1 MVHHSAFCDVIGT
14 LNMMFLEYSDF
25 AILLVA
31 IHTALIVMSPKCC
44 RGGGLYR
51 FRYYIAVIYLLI
63 PCVFAVIC
71 LIPMS
76 SEVRSGYTYLAA
88 WCYFRFFPDWYRYAF
103 SWGPRLFIIA
113 AIIVIY
119 FLIYY
124 YIKTEIKALD
134 KSISSLGSV
143 GIRSEASA
151 RHGYYLKCC
160 ERHIS
165 FMMSLRKWLS
175 QFPGLNFL
183 YPYGITAVTDVDR
196 HVSEPAVVTL
206 AGNDLAFQTNAAEL
220 QHFLNS
226 DTYIRFQRRRSD
238 IERQVTF
245 LFIYPA
251 VYVFIF
257 AFPITQEFLYYG
269 RQHSTPL
276 TKEVITYI
284 SDFIKPAA
292 GAINS
297 LVFYWKES
305 QSQQLL
311 DRVDRVD
318 YHLDSGEPDR
328 IEPDHDF
335 NIQIGSREDYSLRE
349 SYMPSPLDTTGVGW
363 PKSSQPASPQKFG
376 QWATRMRNFKFRSYS
391 DQERAI
397 ESTPEFKRSSMM
409 PIREEGTH
417 KHSHEQSEREGVEEL
432 DLMEFLRQ

>member
-1 MVHHSAFCDVIGT
+1 M
-14 LNMMFLEYSDF
+14 
-25 AILLVA
+25 
-31 IHTALIVMSPKCC
+31 
-44 RGGGLYR
+44 
-51 FRYYIAVIYLLI
+51 
-63 PCVFAVIC
+63 
-71 LIPMS
+71 
-76 SEVRSGYTYLAA
+76 
-88 WCYFRFFPDWYRYAF
+88 
-103 SWGPRLFIIA
+103 
-113 AIIVIY
+113 IY

-165 FMMSLRKWLS
+165 FTMSLRKWLS

-183 YPYGITAVTDVDR
+183 YPYGITAVAIVAR
-196 HVSEPAVVTL
+196 HVSEPAVVAL
-206 AGNDLAFQTNAAEL
+206 AGNDLALQTNATEL
-220 QHFLNS
+220 QQFLNS

-251 VYVFIF
+251 VYVFIYSF
-257 AFPITQEFLYYG
+257 QITQQFLYYDQG
-269 RQHSTPL
+269 DTTLL

-349 SYMPSPLDTTGVGW
+349 SYMPSPLDTTGGGW
-363 PKSSQPASPQKFG
+363 PIVSRSPSPQKFG
-376 QWATRMRNFKFRSYS
+376 QWATRMGNFKFLSYS

-397 ESTPEFKRSSMM
+397 ESTPGFKRSRSMM
-409 PIREEGTH
+409 PIHEEGTH
-417 KHSHEQSEREGVEEL
+417 RHSYEQSDREGVEEL
-432 DLMEFLRQ
+432 DLMEFLRQK